1 MLLRWMI
8 RSLCMTPAELRV
20 VLEGIRAYRGHGP
33 TIDNER
39 NETWRFDR
47 RITRSIRLSLLTGL
61 LVVQADSPHV
71 FAAGWLALP
80 LAALLAMARLA
91 GALR

>member
-1 MLLRWMI
+1 MLLRWLI
-8 RSLCMTPAELRV
+8 RLLCMTPAELRV
-20 VLEGIRAYRGHGP
+20 VLQGIRAYREHGP
-33 TIDNER
+33 GLDDEHNEV
-39 NETWRFDR
+39 WRFDR

-61 LVVQADSPHV
+61 LVVQADSPQV

>member
-1 MLLRWMI
+1 
-8 RSLCMTPAELRV
+8 MTDGSPEASGCRCI
-20 VLEGIRAYRGHGP
+20 GRA
-33 TIDNER
+33 
-39 NETWRFDR
+39 
-47 RITRSIRLSLLTGL
+47 GL
-61 LVVQADSPHV
+61 LVVQADSPQV